1 MKYIVK
7 ILTKNESHSVFDR
20 EKLLVMWVGQGL
32 ARGEKKGVD
41 FWNKKKKKC
50 SSEVSID
57 CGSEHNRRER
67 R

>member
-7 ILTKNESHSVFDR
+7 ILTKNESHSVVFAR

-41 FWNKKKKKC
+41 F
-50 SSEVSID
+50 
-57 CGSEHNRRER
+57 
-67 R
+67 

>member
-20 EKLLVMWVGQGL
+20 EKLLVMWMGQGL

-41 FWNKKKKKC
+41 F
-50 SSEVSID
+50 
-57 CGSEHNRRER
+57 
-67 R
+67 